1 MNWLN
6 NLWFGLP
13 ALALLFLVCFVIA
26 MWLEDFLPYRREDL
40 TPKQKIAAL
49 TLVKLA
55 ALGIMVGILS
65 VAALAGELFGL
76 I

>member
-1 MNWLN
+1 
-6 NLWFGLP
+6 
-13 ALALLFLVCFVIA
+13 